1 MQVLGPG
8 LETWPAYPG
17 RGLLQLNPHVG
28 LSVLVHKLHQ
38 LLGIVTPDQHHRPR
52 QPQRLLQLQERKC
65 PRGRLCPDFCSCSTS
80 LFLPP
85 APSSSTPHPGYLLS
99 SSAIL
104 RDVKED
110 GAGAPLPRHPGLQRH
125 TAEVWRGSDTA
136 RPHPSLTPSHIH
148 PCLRR
153 APHLCTL
160 TSNTCKGSV
169 WLGSPCPALSSPRAT
184 AFKDH
189 IQSFLL

>member
-1 MQVLGPG
+1 MRSRSLRAFADSSTGKGGGLQVLGPG

-38 LLGIVTPDQHHRPR
+38 LLSIVTPDQHHRPC
-52 QPQRLLQLQERKC
+52 QPQRLLQLQERKG
-65 PRGRLCPDFCSCSTS
+65 PRGRLCPDFCSCSIS

-85 APSSSTPHPGYLLS
+85 APASSTPHPGYLLS

-110 GAGAPLPRHPGLQRH
+110 GAGASLPRHPGLQRH
-125 TAEVWRGSDTA
+125 SRGLA
-136 RPHPSLTPSHIH
+136 RVRHSPSTPSLTPSHIH

-153 APHLCTL
+153 TPHLRTL
-160 TSNTCKGSV
+160 TPLTHARGQ
-169 WLGSPCPALSSPRAT
+169 WG
-184 AFKDH
+184 
-189 IQSFLL
+189 